1 VIDLMLSDITL
12 PTGMQGRTLGE
23 ELLRRGRV
31 QRVIYMS
38 GYPDGQLG
46 RDDADTLDVPFI
58 QKPFTPNSLLRLVA
72 AALRA

>member
-1 VIDLMLSDITL
+1 
-12 PTGMQGRTLGE
+12 
-23 ELLRRGRV
+23 
-31 QRVIYMS
+31 MS